1 MGSQWLVGIEGDWA
15 WADRKSIFAGGAYP
29 EVANGPG
36 AFTPVPGSP
45 DTFTVRTQWDAAI
58 RARVGLLATPNL
70 LLYLAGGPA
79 WINVETTSAC
89 VAGGPNRTCFLIAPP
104 DFNGLNF
111 TQQVFTHNSTL
122 LGWTLGGGVEAMFA
136 PGWIVRAEYRYSDYG
151 TISNTDRR
159 TFLPGPAR
167 VFGTDGFDVAYD
179 VHVRTN
185 LATLGIAHKF

>member
-1 MGSQWLVGIEGDWA
+1 VS
-15 WADRKSIFAGGAYP
+15 FAG
-29 EVANGPG
+29 
-36 AFTPVPGSP
+36 TGSP

-79 WINVETTSAC
+79 WMNVETTSAC
-89 VAGGPNRTCFLIAPP
+89 VAGGPGRSCFTTAAPISG
-104 DFNGLNF
+104 FST
-111 TQQVFTHNSTL
+111 TQQVFTNNSTK
-122 LGWTLGGGVEAMFA
+122 LGWTLGGGAEAMFV

-159 TFLPGPAR
+159 VFVPAAAAL
-167 VFGTDGFDVAYD
+167 FGADGLDVAFD